1 MSKIADE
8 KKLSEKYYFVMDKEN
23 PDLLKLSKE
32 NVALAEFLVRNDS
45 AYTKTSIKTAV
56 STAKYHGSTAY
67 WFSRLN
73 EFCQSNQ
80 GDYAEIIFGCIIAVD
95 NENGTHLNADHI
107 GREVLKNRIVEWGQ
121 ENLLKSLKER
131 DFALVKKLAE
141 RTGTQK
147 GARCNPSFA
156 SKFCHFACKNMFEG
170 EDAEDNFSIYD
181 SVLCGVLPAYA
192 SHYGVEVKSKK
203 QLENYEVYSQK
214 IDEIISKSGGAISR
228 NGFDHLLWYYHKAH
242 PINK

>member
-1 MSKIADE
+1 MPHKNYSRRTVSAEEENTYDE
-8 KKLSEKYYFVMDKEN
+8 QNYRRKKLSEKYYFVMDKKN

-56 STAKYHGSTAY
+56 PTAKYHGSTAY
-67 WFSRLN
+67 WFSRLK

-80 GDYAEIIFGCIIAVD
+80 GDYAEIILGCIIAVD

-141 RTGTQK
+141 RTGTQ
-147 GARCNPSFA
+147 
-156 SKFCHFACKNMFEG
+156 EG
-170 EDAEDNFSIYD
+170 DDDED
-181 SVLCGVLPAYA
+181 
-192 SHYGVEVKSKK
+192 
-203 QLENYEVYSQK
+203 
-214 IDEIISKSGGAISR
+214 DEEEPDETDEA
-228 NGFDHLLWYYHKAH
+228 DDEL
-242 PINK
+242 